1 VKSTVNDQ
9 DLEFLAGLTEPQRRC
24 ALMLTL
30 VTNGDVTEAARA
42 ARELDPRDQVESR
55 LRPPIKTSRSPAQ
68 TPDEP
73 GFWDLTIEVLLGGLS
88 PGPRHEIR
96 WLNLDELTG

>member
-1 VKSTVNDQ
+1 VSR
-9 DLEFLAGLTEPQRRC
+9 DLIAGAITPQ
-24 ALMLTL
+24 
-30 VTNGDVTEAARA
+30 AAIAKAERISPGFA
-42 ARELDPRDQVESR
+42 SA

-88 PGPRHEIR
+88 WCGAEFS
-96 WLNLDELTG
+96 